1 MSLALRDRL
10 SDLSNV
16 QLKDE
21 LKKFN
26 SKQSG
31 VKGQLVERLAFLI
44 EREQSTRDPSLGKK
58 YQISHHNTI
67 KDHFN
72 RFDLDFEFR
81 FCH

>member
-1 MSLALRDRL
+1 MSLTLRDRL
-10 SDLSNV
+10 SDLSV
-16 QLKDE
+16 IDLKDE

-58 YQISHHNTI
+58 Y
-67 KDHFN
+67 
-72 RFDLDFEFR
+72 
-81 FCH
+81 